1 MSDLVVP
8 SAFTEKERKARK
20 IHKCCECTHEIT
32 VGEKY
37 QYVSGIWDG
46 EPDSYK
52 TCLSCATLR
61 SDYTCK
67 AGDELA
73 FGELREGISN
83 AFYKN
88 YGAVEFLNDYPEN
101 KSEFKKLFSDIFS
114 QKDLI
119 NETN

>member
-1 MSDLVVP
+1 MSDLVTP

-20 IHKCCECTHEIT
+20 PHKCCECGHEIT

-52 TCLSCATLR
+52 TCLSCVTLR
-61 SDYTCK
+61 GNYVCK
-67 AGDELA
+67 AGYELA

-83 AFYKN
+83 SFCRN
-88 YGAVEFLNDYPEN
+88 YGAKDFLGDHPEN
-101 KSEFKKLFSDIFS
+101 EFEFKKLFSNVFNQGDS
-114 QKDLI
+114 K
-119 NETN
+119 